1 MKYFAVLLFS
11 LLLPAQEFPIAYRKY
26 CAACHGDSATGTDRG
41 PNLIDTRSLRAAT
54 EQSIRNLIA
63 KGTQGG
69 MPAFGNLPAA
79 DLDLLAR
86 TVRSWSASAF
96 DAAPPG
102 DTALGQKIFEARCQG
117 CHMVRGSGAANG
129 PDLSSIGR
137 ELTVREI
144 EAQLRDPN
152 SRRGKRNAASCPS
165 WAFCP
170 DHPWTVVHVE
180 TVKGEKLRGFA
191 RARGA
196 QDLQLQS
203 FDGRLHL
210 LSGQLK
216 IEEELTSYMPPARLD
231 DTERTNL
238 IAYLSRLGGIPN
250 GALPKAPS
258 TTPPSAIAAVDRPQP
273 GQWPGYHGLP
283 SANRHSPLNQID
295 TANAHR
301 LKLAWSYS
309 LPHLGLQTT
318 PLAAD
323 GVLYVTAP
331 NQVCA
336 VAGDTGREIWCYNR
350 PRAEASKISGDAA
363 KGAQRGAALL
373 GDKIFFATDDAHLI
387 ALNRLTGALI
397 WQVFLP
403 EGLPGAYGATAAPL
417 VAGGLVVAGVG
428 GGDAPLRGFLS
439 AHDPDT
445 GREVWRFW
453 TIPRRGEPG
462 SETWIGNAL
471 EQGGGATWLTGSFDP
486 SLDLIYWPVGN
497 PYPDTDG
504 TERRGDNLYTDSVVA
519 LERKTGKLR
528 WHFQFTPH
536 DLWDWDATEPLVLVD
551 EVFAGK
557 PRQLLLQAN
566 RNGFFYVLDRVT
578 GEFLLGKP
586 FVEKLTW
593 ATGLDGKGRPRVN
606 EKARPTMGGTVACP
620 AVRGATNWYSTA
632 YNPDAKLF
640 YVMVVEDCNLYRQA
654 GSWFVPYNDP
664 ANPPRKLL
672 RALDIQTGKVVW
684 EQPQVGA
691 PESNYSGVLSTA
703 GGLVFYGQ
711 SGGSF
716 AAADARTGKPL
727 WHFNSGAAWKAS
739 PMTYTVH
746 GKQHVAVAAGGNILS
761 FTLD

>member
-1 MKYFAVLLFS
+1 M
-11 LLLPAQEFPIAYRKY
+11 
-26 CAACHGDSATGTDRG
+26 
-41 PNLIDTRSLRAAT
+41 
-54 EQSIRNLIA
+54 
-63 KGTQGG
+63 
-69 MPAFGNLPAA
+69 
-79 DLDLLAR
+79 
-86 TVRSWSASAF
+86 
-96 DAAPPG
+96 
-102 DTALGQKIFEARCQG
+102 
-117 CHMVRGSGAANG
+117 
-129 PDLSSIGR
+129 
-137 ELTVREI
+137 
-144 EAQLRDPN
+144 
-152 SRRGKRNAASCPS
+152 
-165 WAFCP
+165 
-170 DHPWTVVHVE
+170 
-180 TVKGEKLRGFA
+180 
-191 RARGA
+191 
-196 QDLQLQS
+196 
-203 FDGRLHL
+203 
-210 LSGQLK
+210 
-216 IEEELTSYMPPARLD
+216 
-231 DTERTNL
+231 
-238 IAYLSRLGGIPN
+238 
-250 GALPKAPS
+250 
-258 TTPPSAIAAVDRPQP
+258 
-273 GQWPGYHGLP
+273 
-283 SANRHSPLNQID
+283 
-295 TANAHR
+295 
-301 LKLAWSYS
+301 
-309 LPHLGLQTT
+309 
-318 PLAAD
+318 
-323 GVLYVTAP
+323 
-331 NQVCA
+331 
-336 VAGDTGREIWCYNR
+336 
-350 PRAEASKISGDAA
+350 
-363 KGAQRGAALL
+363 
-373 GDKIFFATDDAHLI
+373 
-387 ALNRLTGALI
+387 
-397 WQVFLP
+397 
-403 EGLPGAYGATAAPL
+403 
-417 VAGGLVVAGVG
+417 
-428 GGDAPLRGFLS
+428 
-439 AHDPDT
+439 
-445 GREVWRFW
+445 
-453 TIPRRGEPG
+453 
-462 SETWIGNAL
+462 
-471 EQGGGATWLTGSFDP
+471 
-486 SLDLIYWPVGN
+486 
-497 PYPDTDG
+497 
-504 TERRGDNLYTDSVVA
+504 VA